1 MDFANLDTAS
11 SVILLL
17 VGLGVFLLG
26 FKFLGDSIEK
36 LSASKMRALFH
47 KAAGNR
53 FRERQL
59 DCFTA
64 QLVLSGLH
72 RFRLGQRVSVSGRD
86 ISVSGLEL
94 TGIVLEGDESG
105 LRTRLTLSDPAAGN
119 I

>member
-11 SVILLL
+11 SVVLLL

-53 FRERQL
+53 FAGVGIAPSQR
-59 DCFTA
+59 
-64 QLVLSGLH
+64 
-72 RFRLGQRVSVSGRD
+72 RLCS
-86 ISVSGLEL
+86 
-94 TGIVLEGDESG
+94 
-105 LRTRLTLSDPAAGN
+105 LRRLPR
-119 I
+119 